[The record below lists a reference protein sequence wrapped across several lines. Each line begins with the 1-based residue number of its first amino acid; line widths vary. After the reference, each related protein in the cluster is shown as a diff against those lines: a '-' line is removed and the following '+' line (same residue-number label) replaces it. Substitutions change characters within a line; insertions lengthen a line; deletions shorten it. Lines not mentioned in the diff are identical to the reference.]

1 MPLNYIKLMAELSL
15 KIGSELP
22 DNSDLKQNKTTNKNA
37 YIWLYNSLRLKV
49 IIFPHMGGESCPQAL
64 NC

>member
-37 YIWLYNSLRLKV
+37 YI
-49 IIFPHMGGESCPQAL
+49 
-64 NC
+64 